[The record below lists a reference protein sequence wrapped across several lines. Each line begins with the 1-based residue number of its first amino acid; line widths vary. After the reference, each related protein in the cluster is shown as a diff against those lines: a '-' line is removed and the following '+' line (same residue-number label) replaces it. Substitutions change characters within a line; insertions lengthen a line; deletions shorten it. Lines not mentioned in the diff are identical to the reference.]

1 MTNEQKDQIAQSLKA
16 ECQFLLNVAH
26 IFDERDSDE
35 LPEAAKAQNRIIYD
49 GLMKI
54 RSRIV
59 QEYEAVL
66 NGGIDEC

>member
-1 MTNEQKDQIAQSLKA
+1 MTKEDKQAIESSLKA
-16 ECQFLLNVAH
+16 ECQFLLKVAH
-26 IFDERDSDE
+26 IFDERGSDE
-35 LPEAAKAQNRIIYD
+35 LPEAAKAQNKIIYD

-59 QEYEAVL
+59 QEYETVL

>member
-1 MTNEQKDQIAQSLKA
+1 MTKEQKEQIAQSLKN
-16 ECQFLLNVAH
+16 ECQFLLKVAH

-35 LPEAAKAQNRIIYD
+35 LPEAAKAQNKIIYD

-59 QEYEAVL
+59 QEYESVL
-66 NGGIDEC
+66 NGEIDEC

>member
-1 MTNEQKDQIAQSLKA
+1 MTKEQKEQISQSLKN
-16 ECQFLLNVAH
+16 ECQFLLSVAS

-35 LPEAAKAQNRIIYD
+35 LPESAREQNRIIYD

-59 QEYEAVL
+59 QEYETVL
-66 NGGIDEC
+66 NGGLDE

>member
-1 MTNEQKDQIAQSLKA
+1 MTKEQKEQIAESLKN
-16 ECQFLLNVAH
+16 ECQFLNKVAH

-35 LPEAAKAQNRIIYD
+35 LPEEAKKQNKIIYD

-59 QEYEAVL
+59 EEYEAVL